1 MRRHLLNTLK
11 QFLKALVSTMHRH
24 LTPMPA
30 RNHAFET
37 IVKLRGKVKRLKHE
51 RELLRI
57 TVDDLKGRVLF
68 EERLKEA
75 ALIKIVKL
83 ENKFVDDPEIVNDLK
98 LQLATLE
105 QERETL
111 GEEYYLQSLK
121 YQEYK
126 QEQEQAK
133 ELIAQMVKGMER
145 N

>member
-1 MRRHLLNTLK
+1 MNRHLK
-11 QFLKALVSTMHRH
+11 
-24 LTPMPA
+24 PMPA

-37 IVKLRGKVKRLKHE
+37 IVKLRGKVEGLKHE
-51 RELLRI
+51 RDLLRI
-57 TVDDLKGRVLF
+57 TIDELKESVLF
-68 EERLKEA
+68 EKRLKEV
-75 ALIKIVKL
+75 ALIKITKL
-83 ENKFVDDPEIVNDLK
+83 EKKFANDPEIVNDLK

-111 GEEYYLQSLK
+111 GEEYYVQSLK

-133 ELIAQMVKGMER
+133 ELIAQMIKGMER